1 MTGGIVTTGA
11 SRSPEQFS
19 ETQDENQPTER
30 IKRTSAVTWESE
42 PPANIQL
49 AAKNVFQQSPTQIK
63 PPHSSNTAPTAPT
76 KVSTV
81 RRNLTPKRPLKTM
94 LKVMDPSVFQ
104 MGLNRNRLNP
114 NEENSDN
121 DDINSDH
128 VIPKST

>member
-1 MTGGIVTTGA
+1 MTTGA
-11 SRSPEQFS
+11 ARTPEQFS

-49 AAKNVFQQSPTQIK
+49 AAKNVFQQSPTQVR
-63 PPHSSNTAPTAPT
+63 PPHSSNTAPT

-81 RRNLTPKRPLKTM
+81 RRNLTPKMPQKTM

-128 VIPKST
+128 VIRKSS